1 MDFIL
6 FEEEVHNSD
15 DDDSFIYSDDD
26 NNSFNDDASDI
37 SESVC
42 EHYAF
47 QNPEVNIDHVLKNAH
62 KKAISDL
69 DDASEFTNFSNPDL
83 AEEFP

>member
-1 MDFIL
+1 MFRKQKL
-6 FEEEVHNSD
+6 TD

-26 NNSFNDDASDI
+26 NYSFIDNASDI

-47 QNPEVNIDHVLKNAH
+47 QNVEVSIDDVLKNTNE
-62 KKAISDL
+62 KAISDL
-69 DDASEFTNFSNPDL
+69 DNSSEFTNFQIQI
-83 AEEFP
+83 

>member
-1 MDFIL
+1 MFRKQKL
-6 FEEEVHNSD
+6 TD

-26 NNSFNDDASDI
+26 NYSFIDGASDI

-47 QNPEVNIDHVLKNAH
+47 QNVEVSIDDVLKNTNE
-62 KKAISDL
+62 KAISDL
-69 DDASEFTNFSNPDL
+69 DNSSEFTNFQIQI
-83 AEEFP
+83 

>member
-1 MDFIL
+1 MFRKQTL
-6 FEEEVHNSD
+6 TSSD

-26 NNSFNDDASDI
+26 NYSFIDNASDI

-47 QNPEVNIDHVLKNAH
+47 QNVEVSIDNVLKNTNE
-62 KKAISDL
+62 KAISDL
-69 DDASEFTNFSNPDL
+69 DNSSEFTNFQIQI
-83 AEEFP
+83 

>member
-1 MDFIL
+1 MDFL
-6 FEEEVHNSD
+6 VLEGEVNNSD

-26 NNSFNDDASDI
+26 NYSVIDDASDI

-47 QNPEVNIDHVLKNAH
+47 QNVEVSIDDVLKNTNE
-62 KKAISDL
+62 KAISDL
-69 DDASEFTNFSNPDL
+69 DNSSEFTNFQIQI
-83 AEEFP
+83 

>member
-1 MDFIL
+1 MFRKQTL
-6 FEEEVHNSD
+6 TSSD

-26 NNSFNDDASDI
+26 NYSFIDGASDI

-47 QNPEVNIDHVLKNAH
+47 QNVEVSIDDVLKNTNE
-62 KKAISDL
+62 KAISDL
-69 DDASEFTNFSNPDL
+69 DNSSEFTNFQIQI
-83 AEEFP
+83 